1 MARKQIEVSIK
12 RYLVIN
18 SLPIRTPSVIVYHAL
33 YCKCFLNE
41 IVNRQIKE
49 DYPRI
54 KRKE

>member
-33 YCKCFLNE
+33 YCKCLLNE